1 MISRNISVSTVVADF
16 RKKRLES
23 IIPELTETEIKN
35 NEMKNKN
42 KNNFYTNIKN
52 KKKIKNKYV
61 DKDWKIESK
70 NRINAVEKATL
81 KSVQWEVNDYENE
94 EIDIENSPVSY
105 SNSNSNLYSKS
116 SNDEN
121 EIEFCGIKK
130 NCKNNLNVNE
140 NKNVKSKNIPRESV
154 GARAVLHSLLSNH
167 PLHYY
172 G

>member
-116 SNDEN
+116 SKDEN
-121 EIEFCGIKK
+121 EIEFCEIKK

>member
-94 EIDIENSPVSY
+94 EIDIENSHVSYSY
-105 SNSNSNLYSKS
+105 SNSNSKS
-116 SNDEN
+116 SKDEN
-121 EIEFCGIKK
+121 EIEFCEIKK

>member
-1 MISRNISVSTVVADF
+1 MSTVVADF

-94 EIDIENSPVSY
+94 EIDIENSHVSY
-105 SNSNSNLYSKS
+105 PYSNSNLYSKS
-116 SNDEN
+116 SKDEN
-121 EIEFCGIKK
+121 EIEFCEIKK